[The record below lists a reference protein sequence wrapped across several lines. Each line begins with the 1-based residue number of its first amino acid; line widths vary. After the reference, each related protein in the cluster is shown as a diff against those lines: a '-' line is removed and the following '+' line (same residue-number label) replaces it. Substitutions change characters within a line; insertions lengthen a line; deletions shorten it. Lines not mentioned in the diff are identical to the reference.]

1 MRQRVQSGVLAFTA
15 CALSFSPAVSE
26 AARLKTETYGNWRVV
41 GTDVSQLE
49 LGRRDG
55 AEPVDLLGPQKL
67 LEHRLRAGAVLKWR
81 KLEFDVEL
89 DALNGLVNTPVEGL
103 LPPLAAE
110 GAPTRVDVIDPVRGR
125 RYGSDLNSLAL
136 RKASLI
142 WHSDIG
148 QFAFGATT
156 NHFGQG
162 LLANDGGGALDA
174 QLADQRFGDRVLRA
188 SYATKPLYYLSKGR
202 IEEDVT
208 SLVGL
213 DLVLGDETASL
224 VRPSTEWA
232 DKGALKDRAVQF
244 VLALKHKRGG
254 YGSGLFYAHRRL
266 ATDGSTRLDPVV
278 TRAFTTGLDV
288 DILDLFAEYRRPL
301 AGGAAWNVAAEG
313 AIVAGDATLV
323 RNAACPGRT
332 PSEHCTVLQGGGIA
346 RGGYTKGAL
355 SLDLLG
361 GFASGDGNPFDATVT
376 NFRFDRDFK
385 VGLVLF
391 DQVMA
396 WQTAAMVRRAG
407 DPALANV
414 PAAGLELLST
424 SGAVTNALFVQPQV
438 RWQLSGQTKLTASA
452 LWAKSAQGVFDPLW
466 TNRTSALTGPFGQP
480 AGRDY
485 GVEFDVGLDDTRALD
500 ARRSLVWG
508 LAAGHFLPG
517 DAFATDAAGHTIAPV
532 TLVKARAAL
541 VF

>member
-1 MRQRVQSGVLAFTA
+1 MRQWVHDGWLAFTA
-15 CALSFSPAVSE
+15 CALSFAPAVSQ
-26 AARLKTETYGNWRVV
+26 AARLKTETYGSWRVV
-41 GTDVSQLE
+41 GTNVSQLE

-55 AEPVDLLGPQKL
+55 AEPLDLLGPQKL

-103 LPPLAAE
+103 LPPLSAE
-110 GAPTRVDVIDPVRGR
+110 GAPTRADVIDPVRGR
-125 RYGSDLNSLAL
+125 RYGTDLNSLAL

-148 QFAFGATT
+148 QFAIGATT
-156 NHFGQG
+156 NHFGMG
-162 LLANDGGGALDA
+162 LLANDGAGPLDG

-213 DLVLGDETASL
+213 DLLLGDETATL
-224 VRPSTEWA
+224 VRPATEWSQ
-232 DKGALKDRAVQF
+232 KGLIKDRGLQF
-244 VLALKHKRGG
+244 VLALKHRRGG

-266 ATDGSTRLDPVV
+266 TTDGSAGLDPIV
-278 TRAFTTGLDV
+278 TSSFDAGLDV
-288 DILDLFAEYRRPL
+288 DILDLFVEYKRGL
-301 AGGAAWNVAAEG
+301 AGGSAWNVAAEG
-313 AIVAGDATLV
+313 AFVTGDANLV
-323 RNAACPGRT
+323 RNAACPGRGA
-332 PSEHCTVLQGGGIA
+332 SDRCTVQQGGAIA
-346 RGGYTKGAL
+346 RGGYSQGAL

-361 GFASGDGNPFDATVT
+361 GYASGDGNPFDAKLT

-407 DPALANV
+407 DPSLANV
-414 PAAGLELLST
+414 PTAGLELLST
-424 SGAVTNALFVQPQV
+424 SGAVTNALFVQPQL
-438 RWQLSGQTKLTASA
+438 RWQLAGHTKLTASA

-466 TNRTSALTGPFGQP
+466 SNRTSSLTGPFGQP
-480 AGRDY
+480 AGRNY
-485 GVEFDVGLDDTRALD
+485 GVEFDLGLDDTRALD
-500 ARRSLVWG
+500 AKRQLVWG
-508 LAAGHFLPG
+508 IAAGHFLPG
-517 DAFATDAAGHTIAPV
+517 DAFATDASGHTIAPV
-532 TLVKARAAL
+532 TLVKARAAVL
-541 VF
+541 F

>member
-1 MRQRVQSGVLAFTA
+1 LH
-15 CALSFSPAVSE
+15 
-26 AARLKTETYGNWRVV
+26 AARLKTETYGSWRFA
-41 GTDVSQLE
+41 GSDVSQLE

-55 AEPVDLLGPQKL
+55 AEPFDLLGPQKL

-125 RYGSDLNSLAL
+125 RYGTDLNSLAL

-156 NHFGQG
+156 NHFGLG

-213 DLVLGDETASL
+213 DLVLGDETATL
-224 VRPSTEWA
+224 MRPSTEWPS
-232 DKGALKDRAVQF
+232 KGLFKDRALQF
-244 VLALKHKRGG
+244 VLALKHQRGG

-266 ATDGSTRLDPVV
+266 VNDGSAGLDVTV
-278 TRAFTTGLDV
+278 TRPFDAGLEV
-288 DILDLFAEYRRPL
+288 DILDLFAEYKRTL
-301 AGGAAWNVAAEG
+301 ASGSAWNVAAEG
-313 AIVAGDATLV
+313 AFVTGHANLV

-332 PSEHCTVLQGGGIA
+332 DAERCTVRQGGAIA
-346 RGGYTKGAL
+346 RGGFSQGPL

-361 GFASGDGNPFDATVT
+361 GYASGDGNPFDAQVT

-396 WQTAAMVRRAG
+396 WQSAAMVRRAG
-407 DPALANV
+407 DPSLANV
-414 PAAGLELLST
+414 PTAGLELLST

-438 RWQLSGQTKLTASA
+438 RWQLSAQTKLTASA
-452 LWAKSAQGVFDPLW
+452 LWAKGAQGVFDPLW
-466 TNRTSALTGPFGQP
+466 TNRTSTLTGPFGQP
-480 AGRDY
+480 SGRNY
-485 GVEFDVGLDDTRALD
+485 GVEFDLGLDDTRSLD

-508 LAAGHFLPG
+508 LAAGHFVPG
-517 DAFATDAAGHTIAPV
+517 DAFATDTSGGTMAPV
-532 TLVKARAAL
+532 TLVKARAAV